1 MFERGLRQDDPLSPF
16 LFLIVVEGLNVM
28 MNALVE
34 TGHFS
39 GYKVGGNNN
48 RVSITHLQFADDTLL
63 IGDRSWA
70 NIRALKALLI
80 LFEATSGLKV
90 NFHKSM
96 LVGVNIQD
104 SWLAEA
110 ASILH
115 CKLGRVPFLYLGL
128 PIGGDPRKL
137 KFWQPL
143 IDRIKSKLSG
153 WKSKNLSLGG
163 V

>member
-34 TGHFS
+34 AGLFS
-39 GYKVGGNNN
+39 SYKVGANNN
-48 RVSITHLQFADDTLL
+48 LVSITHLQFADDTLL
-63 IGDRSWA
+63 IGDRSLA

-96 LVGVNIQD
+96 LVGVNIHD
-104 SWLAEA
+104 S
-110 ASILH
+110 
-115 CKLGRVPFLYLGL
+115 
-128 PIGGDPRKL
+128 
-137 KFWQPL
+137 
-143 IDRIKSKLSG
+143 
-153 WKSKNLSLGG
+153 
-163 V
+163 